1 MPAPPKRLT
10 SPRVQAAIAGLAAA
24 ILAIAGFQMGRYTV
38 DATAVAN
45 NTAAVPRQSPSD
57 SVARKDALIERSQDR
72 IIIRDIA
79 TIPFSELY
87 DVLKSAPREQLL
99 AWARDLESMPR
110 GPRQRAAVN
119 AYYKSLVQVDHRAA
133 IEAVRRAQNINM
145 REIALEALTRAAPE
159 SIWGEL
165 AEALVELP
173 YPRRKNVREDLIWNW
188 SAVDPVAAA
197 QFITTHPVPEGDL
210 RPYSLLCNWGQLN
223 PEQARDWVEA
233 DPSRQTEN
241 AWRALVTSWAETD
254 RAAAVNYALANASRP
269 NFAKAI
275 DELAY
280 DFVREAEADATDL
293 LLRLPPDRA
302 KGVMQHVAHMTMDV
316 ILGLP
321 EGYVKPSDAVAKWM
335 VTLPA
340 EQWSDSIGLVAQDW
354 FGKDPSAA
362 TQWFNQLSPSIRD
375 TALASFCRGAKSE
388 SIDQVLALG
397 LTIYD
402 PKLRDAA
409 LGQLVRSLGETK
421 EEALQ
426 AIDGLGVGDA
436 EKSYLRK
443 VMAEEKDDR

>member
-1 MPAPPKRLT
+1 MPNPPTPLISK
-10 SPRVQAAIAGLAAA
+10 RVQIGIVGLVAAGLA
-24 ILAIAGFQMGRYTV
+24 IGGFEAGRKTV
-38 DATAVAN
+38 DA
-45 NTAAVPRQSPSD
+45 AAVPKSDAGASAQPSADRASQSATLVEHGRSPI
-57 SVARKDALIERSQDR
+57 SVRE
-72 IIIRDIA
+72 IA
-79 TIPFSELY
+79 TVPFSELY
-87 DVLKSAPREQLL
+87 DVLKSASREQLL
-99 AWARDLESMPR
+99 AWARDLEQMPR

-133 IEAVRRAQNINM
+133 IEAVKSAQNIDM

-165 AEALVELP
+165 AEALAELP

-188 SAVDPVAAA
+188 SAVDPVATA
-197 QFITTHPVPEGDL
+197 QFITTHPVPGEDRRL
-210 RPYSLLCNWGQLN
+210 FSLLCNWGQLN

-233 DPSRQTEN
+233 DPSRQTED

-269 NFAKAI
+269 DFAKAI

-293 LLRLPPDRA
+293 LLRLPPDHA
-302 KGVMQHVAHMTMDV
+302 KGVMQHVAHMTTAL

-321 EGYVKPSDAVAKWM
+321 DGYVKPADAVAKWM

-340 EQWSDSIGLVAQDW
+340 EQWSDSIGLVTQDW
-354 FGKDPSAA
+354 FGRDPSAA
-362 TQWFNQLSPSIRD
+362 TQWFNQLSPGIRD
-375 TALASFCRGAKSE
+375 TALASFCRFADSKSIE
-388 SIDQVLALG
+388 QVVALG

-402 PKLRDAA
+402 RKVRDVA
-409 LGQLVRSLGETK
+409 LGKLVRNLGETR

-426 AIDGLGVGDA
+426 AIEGLGVGDA
-436 EKSYLRK
+436 DKSYLRK
-443 VMAEEKDDR
+443 VMADEKDDR

>member
-1 MPAPPKRLT
+1 
-10 SPRVQAAIAGLAAA
+10 
-24 ILAIAGFQMGRYTV
+24 
-38 DATAVAN
+38 
-45 NTAAVPRQSPSD
+45 
-57 SVARKDALIERSQDR
+57 
-72 IIIRDIA
+72 
-79 TIPFSELY
+79 
-87 DVLKSAPREQLL
+87 
-99 AWARDLESMPR
+99 MPR

-119 AYYKSLVQVDHRAA
+119 AYYKSLVQVDHCAA
-133 IEAVRRAQNINM
+133 IEAIRRAHNINM

-188 SAVDPVAAA
+188 SAVDPVATA
-197 QFITTHPVPEGDL
+197 QFITTHPVPDEDRRL
-210 RPYSLLCNWGQLN
+210 YSLLCNWGQLN

-233 DPSRQTEN
+233 DPARQTED
-241 AWRALVTSWAETD
+241 AWRALITSWAETD

-280 DFVREAEADATDL
+280 NFVREAEADATDL
-293 LLRLPPDRA
+293 LLRLPPDQA
-302 KGVMQHVAHMTMDV
+302 KGVMQHVAHMTMDL

-321 EGYVKPSDAVAKWM
+321 DGYLKPADAVAKWM

-354 FGKDPSAA
+354 FGRDPSAA
-362 TQWFNQLSPSIRD
+362 TRWFNQLSPGIRD
-375 TALASFCRGAKSE
+375 TALASFCRAANSE
-388 SIDQVLALG
+388 SIDQVLVLG

-402 PKLRDAA
+402 RKLRDAA
-409 LGQLVRSLGETK
+409 LGQLVRNLGETK

-426 AIDGLGVGDA
+426 AIDGLGVGDSN
-436 EKSYLRK
+436 KSYLRK